1 MLPSAWGGGGAPRD
15 DGDNT
20 VRVWWVLGTQ
30 SCLLQPDGRT
40 AALPPGSDPEYCR
53 FYGRQT
59 APPRTSW
66 GPRYHVQVPALKGSG
81 DVTLPLLFHLC

>member
-40 AALPPGSDPEYCR
+40 AALPPGP
-53 FYGRQT
+53 T
-59 APPRTSW
+59 W
-66 GPRYHVQVPALKGSG
+66 GLLTWPAGGVLRAQPSS
-81 DVTLPLLFHLC
+81 